1 MSKTITPALE
11 SAISERVTRP
21 GWLAYVGFS
30 APLRL
35 ASFKET
41 VWDGYTWTYGDIA
54 VKSLSV
60 EKLSLVLGNQN
71 NQLSAYIL
79 NEGVNDKEIKLYKA
93 YYDNSGELVGVK
105 GLFHGYG
112 NGADLSRIIS
122 VTIFADSISKYEY
135 FSPRFRICESNGFNY
150 LVQAGTS
157 LTWGNTTV
165 TFEE

>member
-1 MSKTITPALE
+1 MSRTLSTALE
-11 SAISERVTRP
+11 NAVNERVTRP
-21 GWLAYVGFS
+21 GWLAYIGFS

-35 ASFKET
+35 ASFKKT
-41 VWDGYTWTYGDIA
+41 TWSGQTWDYGDIA

-60 EKLSLVLGNQN
+60 EKLSLELGNQN
-71 NQLSAYIL
+71 NQLSSYIL
-79 NEGVNDKEIKLYKA
+79 NEGVNDKEIRLYKA
-93 YYDNSGELVGVK
+93 YYDENGELAGVK

-122 VTIFADSISKYEY
+122 VTIFVDASSKYEY
-135 FSPRFRICESNGFNY
+135 FSPRFRICEANGFNY